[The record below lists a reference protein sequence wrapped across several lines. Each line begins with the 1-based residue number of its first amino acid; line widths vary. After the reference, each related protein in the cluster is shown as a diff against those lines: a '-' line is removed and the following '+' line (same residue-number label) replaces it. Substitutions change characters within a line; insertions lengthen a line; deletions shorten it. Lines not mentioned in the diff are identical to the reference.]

1 MVYVTLCMCVCVIVS
16 VYVCL
21 KNVSPSSKGRIFA
34 LFFINSLA
42 PIPSQTQTDFLALSF
57 RVRIPTFWV
66 KNVEFI
72 DIGNIGFFGRVWL
85 LHFNGLRERGAAHEG
100 KIVCGRTW

>member
-1 MVYVTLCMCVCVIVS
+1 MCVCVIVS

-57 RVRIPTFWV
+57 RVRNPTFWV

-72 DIGNIGFFGRVWL
+72 DIGNIGFLAACGFCILMV
-85 LHFNGLRERGAAHEG
+85 LRERGAAHEG

>member
-1 MVYVTLCMCVCVIVS
+1 MCPLHLKAGFLLCSLSILS
-16 VYVCL
+16 HPSLL
-21 KNVSPSSKGRIFA
+21 KLK
-34 LFFINSLA
+34 L
-42 PIPSQTQTDFLALSF
+42 TALSF

-72 DIGNIGFFGRVWL
+72 DIGNIGFLAACGFCILMV
-85 LHFNGLRERGAAHEG
+85 LRERGAAHEG